1 MNQSFLYKEPNMPRL
16 KRTSQDLDK
25 AKARANNIVS
35 IDPGLDFGN
44 GLSVPAYQEQIN
56 ALQAKLDR
64 HNNLLSE
71 LDAIANDITA
81 AEKTL
86 AAYSERMLDGVGV
99 RFGKDSN
106 EYEKA
111 GGVRKSERKR
121 PVRKK

>member
-1 MNQSFLYKEPNMPRL
+1 MPRL

-25 AKARANNIVS
+25 AKIRANNIVS
-35 IDPGLDFGN
+35 IDSGLDFGN

-111 GGVRKSERKR
+111 GGVRKSERKK
-121 PVRKK
+121 PTRKK

>member
-1 MNQSFLYKEPNMPRL
+1 MPRL
-16 KRTSQDLDK
+16 KRTSLLLDK
-25 AKARANNIVS
+25 ARIRANNLVS
-35 IDPGLDFGN
+35 IDPGLDLGN

-56 ALQAKLDR
+56 ALQTTLDR

-71 LDAIANDITA
+71 LDAIANDIAA

-86 AAYSERMLDGVGV
+86 ADYSERMLNGVSV

-111 GGVRKSERKR
+111 GGVRKSERKK

>member
-1 MNQSFLYKEPNMPRL
+1 MPRL
-16 KRTSQDLDK
+16 KRASQLLDK
-25 AKARANNIVS
+25 AKTRANNLVS

-44 GLSVPAYQEQIN
+44 GLSVPAYQAQID

-71 LDAIANDITA
+71 LDALSNDIAA

-86 AAYSERMLDGVGV
+86 ADYSERMLNGVSV

-111 GGVRKSERKR
+111 GGVRKSERKK
-121 PVRKK
+121 PVKRK